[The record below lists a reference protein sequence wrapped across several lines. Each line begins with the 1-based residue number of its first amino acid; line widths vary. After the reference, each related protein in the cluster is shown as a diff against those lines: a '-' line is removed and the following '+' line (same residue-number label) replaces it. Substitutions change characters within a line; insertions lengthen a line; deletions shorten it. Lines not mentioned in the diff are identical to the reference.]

1 MFSSDT
7 VLSFLKAYANVLSL
21 LQTLVICCFQLQN
34 LPKNRTLS
42 VFLIVSLFKQFYTN
56 VDFLMLTYYFPLI
69 LKVKFSKHNRST
81 KYHNETLL
89 NMQVLPSSKIKA
101 GILRTTSRS
110 KKVLLVPSVD
120 KLLKQIGLH
129 TCFPNKESKWF
140 LYVITRCHFCK
151 FHTRFNF
158 FLSVRQSP
166 LNHRLVLWLNY

>member
-120 KLLKQIGLH
+120 KLLKQIELH
-129 TCFPNKESKWF
+129 TCFPNKESKCF
-140 LYVITRCHFCK
+140 NILLLDVTFVNFTPDLTFFCLCA
-151 FHTRFNF
+151 NI
-158 FLSVRQSP
+158 P
-166 LNHRLVLWLNY
+166 